1 MSDSVPIVGPLP
13 GVTVAQEGFASTG
26 DITAGHDPA
35 PVTKLLHAAV
45 GGEKQAADQLLRA
58 VYDQLLAIARNR
70 MSREN
75 PDHTLQPTA
84 LVHEA
89 YLKLVGSQAINW
101 SSRAHFFHASA
112 QAMRRILIDHARSC
126 GRVKRG
132 GNMRRKSLDAIDMA
146 LSTDG
151 DDILALDAAVTQLA
165 ERDERAATIV
175 QFRFYAGLSVEDT
188 AAAMNLSERT
198 VKREWAFARAWLYKQ
213 IESE

>member
-1 MSDSVPIVGPLP
+1 MGVAVVQEGTTNTSDS
-13 GVTVAQEGFASTG
+13 AA
-26 DITAGHDPA
+26 AGLSA
-35 PVTKLLHAAV
+35 PVTKLLHAAA
-45 GGEKQAADQLLRA
+45 GGEKEATDELLRA
-58 VYDQLLAIARNR
+58 VYDQLLAIARSR

-89 YLKLVGSQAINW
+89 YLKLIGSQAINW

-112 QAMRRILIDHARSC
+112 QAMRRILIDHARTC

-132 GNMRRKSLDAIDMA
+132 GNMRRKSLDAIDLA
-146 LSTDG
+146 LTSDG

-165 ERDERAATIV
+165 ERDERAGRIV
-175 QFRFYAGLSVEDT
+175 QLRFYAGLSVEDT
-188 AAAMNLSERT
+188 ASAMNISERT

-213 IESE
+213 MEWE

>member
-1 MSDSVPIVGPLP
+1 MTPKGATNASDSG
-13 GVTVAQEGFASTG
+13 AA
-26 DITAGHDPA
+26 AGDPA
-35 PVTKLLHAAV
+35 PVTKLLHAVAA
-45 GGEKQAADQLLRA
+45 GEKRATDELLRA

-89 YLKLVGSQAINW
+89 YLKLIGSDAVNW

-112 QAMRRILIDHARSC
+112 QAMRRILIDHARSV

-132 GNMRRKSLDAIDMA
+132 GKMRRRSLDAIDMA
-146 LSTDG
+146 LTSDG
-151 DDILALDAAVTQLA
+151 DDILALDAAVTRLA

-175 QFRFYAGLSVEDT
+175 QLRFYAGLSVEDT
-188 AAAMNLSERT
+188 AAAMRLSERT

-213 IESE
+213 MESE